1 MALSRACRCAVVAV
15 LVVLPLLLLAPSASA
30 HAMVVASTPAPGSL
44 LEVAPQDV
52 TITFDESVSVVPD
65 AVRVY
70 GPDGSRVD
78 HGAVLRPGG
87 SGDEVEVAVDAAA
100 EGTYLVSWRVVSA
113 DSHPVTGAF
122 TFSVGRRSTAPAV
135 AAVGSDD
142 GLSKLL
148 GLSRAVGYAG
158 SALLLGGT
166 VLLGLAGGAGATGAG
181 RGRRVGRLVGLG
193 LVALVV
199 SAVVALL
206 VQGGYDAG
214 LGWSSIGRP
223 SLVGDVLAT
232 TFGRGVVLR
241 LAAAAVFG
249 LALVRT
255 GGRLRSVVLALAG
268 IGVVASF
275 AMTGHGVSSPLQF
288 ASTSVHVAVASI
300 WVGGL
305 AVLALIVLPRG
316 TGDVRPLVARFSLV
330 ATGCVAVL
338 VATGTYQAWRQVG
351 AWGALTATTYGRE
364 LLVKLGLVLLILAA
378 ATFSRRW
385 AHGPATG
392 PAARLQRSVE
402 IELVLA
408 MAVIGVTAVIA
419 TTMPATVA
427 YHPSASARLTTG
439 PDVVQVSAV
448 PAGDRTMRLD
458 LVVLDASERPT
469 SPAEVDAA
477 VSLPGRDLGP
487 LTITLH
493 RAGIG
498 HMTGTVAVPVVGSWT
513 LSVTV
518 RTTAID
524 EYTATTPL
532 PIR

>member
-1 MALSRACRCAVVAV
+1 MALFRACRCAVVAF
-15 LVVLPLLLLAPSASA
+15 LVVLPLLLLAPTASA
-30 HAMVVASTPAPGSL
+30 HAMVVSSTPAPGSL
-44 LEVAPQDV
+44 LEVAPKDV
-52 TITFDESVSVVPD
+52 TITFDESVTVVPD

-70 GPDGSRVD
+70 GPDGSRID

-87 SGDEVEVAVDAAA
+87 SGDEVEVAVDAGD

-135 AAVGSDD
+135 TAVGSDG

-148 GLSRAVGYAG
+148 GLARAVGYAG

-166 VLLGLAGGAGATGAG
+166 VVLGLASGAAGLGRVRRLLVLGLAALAAGAA
-181 RGRRVGRLVGLG
+181 
-193 LVALVV
+193 V
-199 SAVVALL
+199 SLL
-206 VQGGYDAG
+206 VQGAYDAG

-232 TFGRGVVLR
+232 TFGRGVLLR
-241 LAAAAVFG
+241 LVAAVVFG
-249 LALVRT
+249 LALART
-255 GGRLRSVVLALAG
+255 GGRLRSALLTLAG
-268 IGVVASF
+268 IGVVTSF

-288 ASTSVHVAVASI
+288 VSTSVHVAVASI

-316 TGDVRPLVARFSLV
+316 AGDVRRLVARFSLV

-338 VATGTYQAWRQVG
+338 VTTGTYQAWRQVG

-385 AHGPATG
+385 VHGPATG
-392 PAARLQRSVE
+392 PVARLQRSVE

-427 YHPSASARLTTG
+427 YHPSVSARLTTG

-458 LVVLDASERPT
+458 LDLLDARQRPT
-469 SPAEVDAA
+469 DPAEVDAA
-477 VSLPGRDLGP
+477 VSLAGRDLGP
-487 LTITLH
+487 LPVTLH
-493 RAGIG
+493 RTGRG
-498 HMTGTVAVPVVGSWT
+498 HLTGTIGVPVVGPWT